1 MATRVESQRNLV
13 GVQSISFIRAITLTL
28 RLSGA
33 RPNTQ
38 MYVFFDGIGVNEHCA
53 PIGGTFGQPIVSDS
67 SGSVTAT
74 FAIPGG
80 TFRTGTREV
89 VISDATSLDV
99 LTVNGS
105 VYGSAKAIFTS
116 NGVQQLYQTSTTVTD
131 SNTIVVE
138 QIVPL
143 ASPFRQ
149 TGSGGGNSDPLAQ
162 SFFTYGIKGGCYL
175 TSIDLYFNTK
185 DESVPVRVD
194 IRPMINGLPQAFSPT
209 DARYI
214 CIKNA
219 SDVNVSSNASIATNF
234 KFDVPVYLEEDKDYC
249 FVVFS
254 NSKNYNLF
262 TSKLGEK
269 SFETGKIIFEQPY
282 SGSLFKSENNIT
294 WQPEQFEDIKFNL
307 NIANFSTSTN
317 GVVKL
322 KAISD
327 FFGISGQYVST
338 TSGQQTV
345 RINQT
350 VQHGLD
356 VNSKIYV
363 AVDSGAVYNGIP
375 AANLSG
381 ERTITA
387 IIDEY
392 TYEFD
397 AASSASVTGSI
408 ATGGQVRE
416 IQVDSGGT
424 GYTSAPTVTVSG
436 DATATATVL
445 NGKVVRVSLISKGS
459 GYTSAPTVTFSGGGG
474 IGAEATAIIE
484 AGFSVNANKPTN
496 FVVSNIPAYAAP
508 DAAISAKLTTTQL
521 NYVGGNLN
529 TYSVADVVDMTL
541 QGRTYLNT
549 NSVIAS
555 RYNEISRMGGNPST
569 LIEYSLNTTNPNV
582 SPVIDIRNSPS
593 LISYNY
599 RMRNQSGED
608 LRATTSTGVVS
619 QLIIQNNGSGYTVAP
634 TISFIGDG
642 TGAAA
647 TALLGTTAVSSAT
660 ITAGGTGYTSA
671 PTITFSGGGGT
682 GAEATAI
689 LAGTSIASI
698 AVTSG
703 GTGYTVAPSIIFS
716 GGGGGTG
723 AEATAVLS
731 TASIASIGVSTGGTG
746 YTSAPTVTFS
756 GGGGTGAEATAIL
769 AGTSIASIAVTSGGT
784 GYTVAPSIIFSGGG
798 GGTGAEATAVLSTA
812 SIASIGVSTGGTGY
826 TSAPTVTFSGGG
838 GTGATATATVS
849 GGAVTAITVTSA
861 GTGYTSAPTVSL
873 SGGGG
878 TGATATAVLTSRNVA
893 SITLVNGGTGY
904 TVAPS
909 LIFSGGGG
917 TGAAATATLSARAV
931 SSISLVSGGTGY
943 TSAPTVTLSG
953 GGGTGAEAT
962 ASIAGRNISEIVI
975 TDPGSNYSQPPEVV
989 ITRTDASTGVD
1000 AIATSVLTTFNSELS
1015 ANRGTALS
1023 RYITKKFTLQTPST
1037 GINIFSEIYSEQQS
1051 GVDWYIRTSKSGSGV
1066 SHDSLE
1072 WKILKCDQDRNLS
1085 SKRGEVF
1092 DYKFYLYDIAEFDTY
1107 DLKCVLRSSNPT
1119 KAPEVNNYRV
1129 IIVA

>member
-53 PIGGTFGQPIVSDS
+53 PIGGTFGQSIVSDS

-219 SDVNVSSNASIATNF
+219 SDVNVSNNASIATNF

-338 TSGQQTV
+338 TSGQKTV

-436 DATATATVL
+436 DATATTTVL
-445 NGKVVRVSLISKGS
+445 NGKVVRISLINKGS

-474 IGAEATAIIE
+474 TGAEATAIIE

-660 ITAGGTGYTSA
+660 ITAGGS
-671 PTITFSGGGGT
+671 
-682 GAEATAI
+682 
-689 LAGTSIASI
+689 
-698 AVTSG
+698 
-703 GTGYTVAPSIIFS
+703 
-716 GGGGGTG
+716 
-723 AEATAVLS
+723 
-731 TASIASIGVSTGGTG
+731 G

-756 GGGGTGAEATAIL
+756 GGGGTGAEANAIL
-769 AGTSIASIAVTSGGT
+769 AGTSIESIAVTSGGT

-943 TSAPTVTLSG
+943 TSAPIVTLSG